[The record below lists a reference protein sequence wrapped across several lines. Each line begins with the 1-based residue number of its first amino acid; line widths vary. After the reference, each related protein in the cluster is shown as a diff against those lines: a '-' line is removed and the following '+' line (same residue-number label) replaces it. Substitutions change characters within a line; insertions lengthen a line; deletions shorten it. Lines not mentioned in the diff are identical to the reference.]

1 MPPRRARV
9 KAEPKAEPEEGAAG
23 PVLDASE
30 AAPGG
35 AAPSAAP
42 AAAPARPAARRPD
55 LAAAAAAAAAAAG
68 EPPLTAYELQRA
80 AIIAR
85 NRVRLE
91 EMGILES
98 VKNLK
103 ALVAPAAPAP
113 AAAAKRPA
121 AKRARVKAEVTAE
134 EKGGEGGGP
143 RRSRRIEGAAARPRR
158 ETTAQRA
165 ERELGEFLA
174 SGDCPRCGRAFE
186 SRHAAHLA
194 ACAGGPKAKREPV
207 DGGRARADKALL
219 SQLSEKDKK
228 DERKRMLARMSALS
242 MDHLVEFD
250 DDSAK
255 FVVLGSKGDPYT
267 VALQDGKHTCT
278 CLDHRFRRH
287 DCKHILLVLRQ
298 LGKLDA
304 PADWRAGV
312 EARLGELA
320 AGPAPAAHPTAP
332 PPRDVAAELAM
343 RLL

>member
-9 KAEPKAEPEEGAAG
+9 KAEPKEEPEEGAAG
-23 PVLDASE
+23 PVLNAAE
-30 AAPGG
+30 AAPG
-35 AAPSAAP
+35 
-42 AAAPARPAARRPD
+42 
-55 LAAAAAAAAAAAG
+55 AAAAG

-85 NRVRLE
+85 NRARLE

-103 ALVAPAAPAP
+103 ALVAPAPAP
-113 AAAAKRPA
+113 PAAAKRPA
-121 AKRARVKAEVTAE
+121 AKRARVKTEVKAE
-134 EKGGEGGGP
+134 EEGGEGGP
-143 RRSRRIEGAAARPRR
+143 RRSRRIEGAATRPRR
-158 ETTAQRA
+158 ETAAQRA
-165 ERELGEFLA
+165 TRELGEFVV

-194 ACAGGPKAKREPV
+194 ACAGGPKAKREPA
-207 DGGRARADKALL
+207 DGGRARADKVLL
-219 SQLSEKDKK
+219 SQLSEQDKK
-228 DERKRMLARMSALS
+228 DERKRMLARMAALS

-287 DCKHILLVLRQ
+287 NCKHILLVLRQ

-332 PPRDVAAELAM
+332 PPRDAAAELAM